1 MLREQFDS
9 GQGIEECVLV
19 CPVQDWI
26 AFCQF
31 LIGYEMLCACERP
44 LRADCVEEVGE

>member
-19 CPVQDWI
+19 LPSARLDR
-26 AFCQF
+26 F
-31 LIGYEMLCACERP
+31 LPIPYRLRNACACERP

>member
-1 MLREQFDS
+1 MLREQFNS

-31 LIGYEMLCACERP
+31 LIGYEMRVLANVRFGP
-44 LRADCVEEVGE
+44 IVLKKSAN